1 MPKSQTLHMRID
13 DELKAN
19 VDSLFNQLGM
29 STTEAV
35 NIFFRQALLHGG
47 LPFEVKLPRY
57 NEITLK
63 AMEEAKAIALS
74 GEAFDSVEE
83 MYKELEI

>member
-1 MPKSQTLHMRID
+1 MAKSQTLHMRID
-13 DELKAN
+13 EELKSN
-19 VDSLFNQLGM
+19 IDDLFNQLGM

-63 AMEEAKAIALS
+63 AMEEAKTIALN

-83 MYKELEI
+83 MYKELGI